1 MPRVAIHSSPHARY
15 APRGRYRAFAKSL
28 ESAAAAGTPSG
39 GSSAAARLGAGGV
52 HAQYAE
58 CGYYYQSAASCAL
71 ERRKCAE
78 KIAAAVAA
86 GAAAGGA
93 AAAAAAEGA
102 AGAPAAAAASSIILP
117 ATFIVD
123 GVSAANLAAELGV
136 GSEISIAVD
145 SGLVIELLT
154 RAYEHFKRSRQLRMI
169 LFLASQVRP

>member
-78 KIAAAVAA
+78 KIAAAGAA
-86 GAAAGGA
+86 GAAAGG
-93 AAAAAAEGA
+93 AAAAEGA